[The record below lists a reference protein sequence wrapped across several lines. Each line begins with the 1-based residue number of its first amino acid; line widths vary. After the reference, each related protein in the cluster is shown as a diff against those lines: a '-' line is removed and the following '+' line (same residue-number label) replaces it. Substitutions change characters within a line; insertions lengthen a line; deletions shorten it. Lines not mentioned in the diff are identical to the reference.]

1 MNQTP
6 KSETSKSR
14 NSKSQKSA
22 SHAVRTQQV
31 GTDIV
36 PWGSKYPRI
45 AVISAAWHREIV
57 GNGKLAIQTEFE
69 RCRIPA
75 EHVQYFEVPGALE
88 IPLHAKRLAE
98 SGKFDGIIACALI
111 VNGGIYRHEFVSTA
125 VIDGMMRVQ
134 LDSNVPI
141 FSAVLTPINFH
152 ECVEHQHFFEQHFL
166 KKGTEVAQACLQT
179 IYSLRNMRES
189 LGG

>member
-6 KSETSKSR
+6 KSAKSKSQ
-14 NSKSQKSA
+14 NSKSQKRTSQM
-22 SHAVRTQQV
+22 VRTKPV

-36 PWGSKYPRI
+36 PWGSNYPRI
-45 AVISAAWHREIV
+45 AVITAAWHREIV

-75 EHVQYFEVPGALE
+75 DNAQYFEVPGALE

-134 LDSNVPI
+134 LDCDVPV

-152 ECVEHQHFFEQHFL
+152 DCAEHQHFFEQHFL

-179 IYSLRNMRES
+179 IYSLRNMHEALS
-189 LGG
+189 D